1 MKKNRGRYT
10 EVTFDLTERDFN
22 YLGGLL
28 DNTLG
33 INMLKTIM
41 VLQSP
46 IEIMKIQHKKYRGV
60 DKYSYRVTVSLHKD
74 DMRDLENTL
83 KYNSNQYK
91 KGDYSQL
98 VSDCIHA

>member
-41 VLQSP
+41 VL
-46 IEIMKIQHKKYRGV
+46 
-60 DKYSYRVTVSLHKD
+60 
-74 DMRDLENTL
+74 
-83 KYNSNQYK
+83 
-91 KGDYSQL
+91 
-98 VSDCIHA
+98 